1 MSKGIIKDFKRWNL
15 ITEYSDPV
23 SIYTGATVHTSS
35 DGSTSDS
42 GSSDSGD
49 DLSNSDSSDSDSKSS
64 DRLDKD
70 IMLSGAKDGELTT
83 DDIKKI
89 QAVIFGVYLTDTETC
104 DGNVGPITKTK
115 IKEFRT
121 IHEITGDDDI
131 EPDKK
136 TVGPL
141 TLAKISEIIKAG

>member
-1 MSKGIIKDFKRWNL
+1 MYPNYLNNFKVVLKLCEAYMVLKKSNKPVGQGL
-15 ITEYSDPV
+15 SPGKEYTF
-23 SIYTGATVHTSS
+23 IG
-35 DGSTSDS
+35 
-42 GSSDSGD
+42 
-49 DLSNSDSSDSDSKSS
+49 
-64 DRLDKD
+64 
-70 IMLSGAKDGELTT
+70 KDGKKQKVKLISLTNNTEIGADKKWLTT

-89 QAVIFGVYLTDTETC
+89 QAVIFSVYLTDTETC
-104 DGNVGPITKTK
+104 DGNVGPITKAK

-141 TLAKISEIIKAG
+141 TLAKISELIKAG